1 MATGRDVAQLAGT
14 STAVVS
20 YVFNN
25 GPRNVSPATRE
36 RVLAAAAELNY
47 RPNAL
52 ARALS
57 FGRTSTIG
65 LIVPD
70 IANPYFGE
78 LARALED
85 AAMERGE
92 LLLIG
97 DSSLDPERER
107 RHIAAFVERRVD
119 SVVMVSL
126 LDEPDFAAFEQA
138 SIPVIAL
145 HPIADDAPA
154 ASLTIDYEL
163 AARAAAAHL
172 VAHDFDSIGLL
183 NGPAHSVG
191 AGQHR
196 RGFLAAMAEAGRE
209 LRHDERNSGTSR
221 ADASAVSL
229 RWLAEPD
236 RPRAITC
243 ATDEQ
248 AYGVLHAAYLLG
260 LRVPQDLAV
269 IGFDGTEHSEYAVP
283 PLTTV
288 RQPIRAIAAR
298 AIELVAEAAAEPA
311 DGADFTRVRELA
323 GHELIVRA
331 SCGCAEG

>member
-1 MATGRDVAQLAGT
+1 MSTGRDVAALAGT

-25 GPRNVSPATRE
+25 GPRNVSPETKE
-36 RVLAAAAELNY
+36 RVLAAAAQLNY

-57 FGRTSTIG
+57 FGRTATVG

-70 IANPYFGE
+70 ITNPYFGE
-78 LARALED
+78 LAGALED
-85 AAMERGE
+85 AAIERGD

-97 DSSLDPERER
+97 DSRLDSDREA

-119 SVVMVSL
+119 SAVMVSL
-126 LDEPDFAAFEQA
+126 LDEPDFSAFQQA
-138 SIPVIAL
+138 SIPVVAL
-145 HPIADDAPA
+145 HPLDSDSPV
-154 ASLTIDYEL
+154 SSVTIDYES
-163 AARAAAAHL
+163 AAEAATSHL
-172 VAHDFDSIGLL
+172 TDHGFESIGLL
-183 NGPAHSVG
+183 NGPAQSVG
-191 AGQHR
+191 ADQHR
-196 RGFLAAMAEAGRE
+196 RGFLRAIEASGRE
-209 LRHDERNSGTSR
+209 IRHEERNSDSSR
-221 ADASAVSL
+221 AAASAVSIS
-229 RWLAEPD
+229 WLESGD

-248 AYGVLHAAYLLG
+248 ANGVLHAAHQLG

-269 IGFDGTEHSEYAVP
+269 IGFDGTEHSEFTVP

-298 AIELVAEAAAEPA
+298 SIEILAGDIVGPVHEFADHELVIR
-311 DGADFTRVRELA
+311 D
-323 GHELIVRA
+323 
-331 SCGCAEG
+331 SCGCNRPH

>member
-1 MATGRDVAQLAGT
+1 MSTGRDVAALAGT

-25 GPRNVSPATRE
+25 GPRNVSPETKE
-36 RVLAAAAELNY
+36 RVLAAAAQLNY

-57 FGRTSTIG
+57 FGRTATIG

-78 LARALED
+78 LAGALED
-85 AAMERGE
+85 AAIERGD

-97 DSSLDPERER
+97 DSRLNTAREA

-126 LDEPDFAAFEQA
+126 LDEPDFSAFQQA
-138 SIPVIAL
+138 SIPVVAL
-145 HPIADDAPA
+145 HPL
-154 ASLTIDYEL
+154 ASDSQVSSVTIDYES
-163 AARAAAAHL
+163 AAEAATSHL
-172 VAHDFDSIGLL
+172 TEHGFESIGLL
-183 NGPAHSVG
+183 NGPAQSVG
-191 AGQHR
+191 ADQHR
-196 RGFLAAMAEAGRE
+196 RGFLRAIAASGRE
-209 LRHDERNSGTSR
+209 IRHEERNSDSSR
-221 ADASAVSL
+221 AAASAVSIP
-229 RWLAEPD
+229 WLESSD

-248 AYGVLHAAYLLG
+248 ANGVLHAAYLLG

-269 IGFDGTEHSEYAVP
+269 IGFDGTEHSEFTVP

-298 AIELVAEAAAEPA
+298 SIEILTGDTAVPVHEFADHELV
-311 DGADFTRVRELA
+311 VRD
-323 GHELIVRA
+323 
-331 SCGCAEG
+331 SCGCTTPL

>member
-1 MATGRDVAQLAGT
+1 MTTARDVARLAGT
-14 STAVVS
+14 SNAVVS

-57 FGRTSTIG
+57 AGRTSTIG

-97 DSSLDPERER
+97 DSSLDPEREQ

-126 LDEPDFAAFEQA
+126 LDEPDFSAFEQA
-138 SIPVIAL
+138 SIPVVAL
-145 HPIADDAPA
+145 HPIADEAPA
-154 ASLTIDYEL
+154 SSLTIDYE
-163 AARAAAAHL
+163 AAAKAAAAHL
-172 VAHDFDSIGLL
+172 IDHGFESIGLL
-183 NGPAHSVG
+183 NGPAESVG
-191 AGQHR
+191 ARQHR
-196 RGFLAAMAEAGRE
+196 RGFAAAVDESPRE
-209 LRHDERNSGTSR
+209 IRIEERNSETSR
-221 ADASAVSL
+221 ADASAVSFA
-229 RWLAEPD
+229 WLSEPTG
-236 RPRAITC
+236 PRAITC

-248 AYGVLHAAYLLG
+248 AHGVLHAAHRLG
-260 LRVPQDLAV
+260 LRVPEDLAV

-288 RQPIRAIAAR
+288 RQPIDEIAAR
-298 AIELVAEAAAEPA
+298 AIELVIADEPV
-311 DGADFTRVRELA
+311 RVREIA
-323 GHELIVRA
+323 GHELIVRE
-331 SCGCAEG
+331 SCGCSEPPHPRVTP